1 MALVN
6 VVLSRGMIGREKCG
20 IMPIRGHSGVQGGGE
35 MAVDP
40 TKFPGLGAINAESAK
55 KMSDTW
61 GAPVPSWHGH
71 RAPEMVDAAG
81 RGEIDFLYSIGGNL
95 LATMP
100 DPNYVAM
107 AMSRVRLRIH
117 QDVVINTSAL
127 LEPGET
133 VLLLPAQTRYEHAGG
148 VTSTN
153 TERRIRFSPEIPG
166 PRIAEAKAEWEIPAL
181 VARRARPEL
190 AAALTYRNT
199 KEIRE
204 EIAKVVPI
212 YRGIEKLEKAG
223 EWVQWGG
230 PMLCSN
236 GRFDGMPGERAA
248 FRKVVSPRV
257 EVPAGKFYLSSRRG
271 KQFNSMTF
279 GSTDPLTGS
288 RSRDEIFVSEAD
300 AARLALRGGD
310 PVVLRSETG
319 TMRGRARIADV
330 KVGNLVAQWPECNVL
345 IARRVDPISGEPDYN
360 AVVSLEKG

>member
-1 MALVN
+1 
-6 VVLSRGMIGREKCG
+6 
-20 IMPIRGHSGVQGGGE
+20 
-35 MAVDP
+35 
-40 TKFPGLGAINAESAK
+40 
-55 KMSDTW
+55 MSDTW

-71 RAPEMVDAAG
+71 RAPEIVDAAG

-181 VARRARPEL
+181 VARRAPRARAGAHLSQHQGNPRGDCKGGSHL
-190 AAALTYRNT
+190 SRD
-199 KEIRE
+199 RE
-204 EIAKVVPI
+204 ARE
-212 YRGIEKLEKAG
+212 AG

-279 GSTDPLTGS
+279 GTTDPLTGS

-300 AARLALRGGD
+300 AARLALRRGD